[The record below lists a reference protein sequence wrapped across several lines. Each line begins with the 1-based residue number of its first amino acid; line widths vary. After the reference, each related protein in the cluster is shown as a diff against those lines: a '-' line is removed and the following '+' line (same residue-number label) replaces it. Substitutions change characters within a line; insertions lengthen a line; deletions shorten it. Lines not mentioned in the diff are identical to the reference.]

1 MKWNT
6 PLIGVVILMTLTSGC
21 LGSIEDQGNENGLV
35 VTTDSSLVRIQ
46 TVYDQGELIEQE
58 DGMIR
63 FDFSDSVFE
72 KEIQFYGISPD
83 DGSEEILIDATE
95 TSEIEVLYDKH
106 GYYTVKAFVI
116 DVNGD
121 RETTEI
127 MITIEQEIT
136 WTETNTGNPE
146 ILYFE
151 ADPGN
156 ELPSPSYFI
165 LNSTV
170 ENPSSIIGI
179 DGRSVSVSWS
189 VVNPDGPCLSES
201 RTIDDGESTTWNTLH
216 FSPVGMHEL
225 ELVIDDGQDAI
236 NVEHKVSILYELV
249 E

>member
-1 MKWNT
+1 MKLNA
-6 PLIGVVILMTLTSGC
+6 PLIGVLVLMTLTSGC
-21 LGSIEDQGNENGLV
+21 LGSVQDNENGNSLV
-35 VTTDSSLVRIQ
+35 VTTDSNLDRIQ
-46 TVYDQGELIEQE
+46 TVYEQGELIEQE
-58 DGMIR
+58 DGSIK
-63 FDFSDSVFE
+63 FDFTNSVFVE
-72 KEIQFYGISPD
+72 EILSFGISPG
-83 DGSEEILIDATE
+83 DGREDIIVDANE
-95 TSEIEVLYDKH
+95 AQEIEISYDKH
-106 GYYTVKAFVI
+106 GYYTVEAFAI
-116 DVNGD
+116 DVNGE
-121 RETTEI
+121 RESSEI
-127 MITIEQEIT
+127 IITIEQEIT
-136 WTETNTGNPE
+136 WTESNTGSPE

-201 RTIDDGESTTWNTLH
+201 RSIEDGDSTTWNTLH

-225 ELVIDDGQDAI
+225 ELVIDDGQDVI
-236 NVEHKVSILYELV
+236 DVEHKVSIRYELI

>member
-1 MKWNT
+1 
-6 PLIGVVILMTLTSGC
+6 MTLTSGC
-21 LGSIEDQGNENGLV
+21 LGSIQDNENGNRLV
-35 VTTDSSLVRIQ
+35 VTTDSNLDRIQ

-58 DGMIR
+58 DGGIK
-63 FDFSDSVFE
+63 FDFTNSVFVE
-72 KEIQFYGISPD
+72 EILSFGISPG
-83 DGSEEILIDATE
+83 DGREDIIVDANE
-95 TSEIEVLYDKH
+95 AQEIEISYDKH
-106 GYYTVKAFVI
+106 GYYTVEAFAI
-116 DVNGD
+116 DVNGE
-121 RETTEI
+121 RESSEI
-127 MITIEQEIT
+127 IITIEQEIT
-136 WTETNTGNPE
+136 WTESNTGSPE

-201 RTIDDGESTTWNTLH
+201 RSIEDGDSTTWNTLH

-225 ELVIDDGQDAI
+225 ELVIEDGQDSI
-236 NVEHKVSILYELV
+236 NVDHRVLILYELI

>member
-1 MKWNT
+1 MKLKT

-21 LGSIEDQGNENGLV
+21 LGSVLDNENRNSLV
-35 VTTDSSLVRIQ
+35 VTTDSNLDRIQ
-46 TVYDQGELIEQE
+46 TVYDQGELIDQV

-63 FDFSDSVFE
+63 FDFSSSVFV
-72 KEIQFYGISPD
+72 
-83 DGSEEILIDATE
+83 EEILTFGITPGDGREDIIIEADKAQ
-95 TSEIEVLYDKH
+95 EIEVTYDRH
-106 GYYTVKAFVI
+106 GYYTVKAYAI
-116 DVNGD
+116 DVNGE
-121 RETTEI
+121 REETEI

-136 WTETNTGNPE
+136 WTETNTGNPQ

-156 ELPSPSYFI
+156 ELPAPSYFI

-201 RTIDDGESTTWNTLH
+201 RAIDDGESTIWNTLH

-225 ELVIDDGQDAI
+225 ELVIDEGQDAI
-236 NVEHKVSILYELV
+236 NVEHKVSILYELA

>member
-21 LGSIEDQGNENGLV
+21 LGSIGDQGNEDGLV
-35 VTTDSSLVRIQ
+35 VTTDLNLDRIQ

-58 DGMIR
+58 NGMIH

-72 KEIQFYGISPD
+72 KEILFYGISPD
-83 DGSEEILIDATE
+83 DGREEIVIDATE
-95 TSEIEVLYDKH
+95 TSEIDVIYDKH
-106 GYYTVKAFVI
+106 GYYTVKAFAI
-116 DVNGD
+116 DANGD

-136 WTETNTGNPE
+136 WAETNTGNPE
-146 ILYFE
+146 TLYFE

-201 RTIDDGESTTWNTLH
+201 RSIEDGDSTTWNTLH

-225 ELVIDDGQDAI
+225 ELVIDDGQDSI
-236 NVEHKVSILYELV
+236 NIEHKVLILYELV

>member
-1 MKWNT
+1 MKLNA
-6 PLIGVVILMTLTSGC
+6 PLIGVLVLMTLTSGC
-21 LGSIEDQGNENGLV
+21 LGSVQDNENGNRLV
-35 VTTDSSLVRIQ
+35 VTTDSNLDRIQ
-46 TVYDQGELIEQE
+46 TVYDQGELIQQE
-58 DGMIR
+58 DGMVR
-63 FDFSDSVFE
+63 FDFSESVFE
-72 KEIQFYGISPD
+72 KEILFYGISPD
-83 DGSEEILIDATE
+83 DGREEILIDATE
-95 TSEIEVLYDKH
+95 TSEIDVLYDKH
-106 GYYTVKAFVI
+106 GYYTVDAFSI
-116 DVNGD
+116 DVNGE
-121 RETTEI
+121 RESTEI
-127 MITIEQEIT
+127 IIIIEQEIT
-136 WTETNTGNPE
+136 WTESNTGSPE

-201 RTIDDGESTTWNTLH
+201 RSIEDGDSTTWNTLH

-225 ELVIDDGQDAI
+225 ELVIDDGQDVI
-236 NVEHKVSILYELV
+236 DVEHKVSIRYELI

>member
-1 MKWNT
+1 MKLNA
-6 PLIGVVILMTLTSGC
+6 PLIGVLVLMTLTSGC
-21 LGSIEDQGNENGLV
+21 LGSVQDNENGNSLV
-35 VTTDSSLVRIQ
+35 VTTDSNLDRIQ

-63 FDFSDSVFE
+63 FDFSNSVF
-72 KEIQFYGISPD
+72 D
-83 DGSEEILIDATE
+83 EEILSFGVSPGDGREDIIVDAKQAQ
-95 TSEIEVLYDKH
+95 EVEVTYDKH
-106 GYYTVKAFVI
+106 GYYTVDAFSI
-116 DVNGD
+116 DVNGE
-121 RETTEI
+121 RESTEI
-127 MITIEQEIT
+127 IIIIEQEIT
-136 WTETNTGNPE
+136 WTESNTGSPE

-201 RTIDDGESTTWNTLH
+201 RSIEDGDSTTWNTLH

-225 ELVIDDGQDAI
+225 ELVIEDGQDSI
-236 NVEHKVSILYELV
+236 NVDHRVLILYELI

>member
-1 MKWNT
+1 MKLNA
-6 PLIGVVILMTLTSGC
+6 PLIGVLVLMTLTSGC
-21 LGSIEDQGNENGLV
+21 LGSIQDNENGNRLV
-35 VTTDSSLVRIQ
+35 VTTDSNLDRIQ

-58 DGMIR
+58 DGGIK
-63 FDFSDSVFE
+63 FDFTNSVFVE
-72 KEIQFYGISPD
+72 EILSFGISPG
-83 DGSEEILIDATE
+83 DGREDIIVDANE
-95 TSEIEVLYDKH
+95 AQEIEISYDKH
-106 GYYTVKAFVI
+106 GYYTVEAFAI
-116 DVNGD
+116 DVNGE
-121 RETTEI
+121 RESSEI
-127 MITIEQEIT
+127 IITIEQEIT
-136 WTETNTGNPE
+136 WTESNTGSPE

-165 LNSTV
+165 VNSTV

-201 RTIDDGESTTWNTLH
+201 RSIEDGDSTTWNTLH

-225 ELVIDDGQDAI
+225 ELVIEDGQDSI
-236 NVEHKVSILYELV
+236 NVDHRVLILYELI